1 MVPQRC
7 AWPAAA
13 PTLTI
18 ITGRGSFAATIRTM
32 FSKPTRPS
40 VSAALRMAR
49 KAWTLQHVDSPKSI
63 ALAKTALARA
73 LERGD
78 IAAEGWARL
87 VQGFHCLY
95 FATPSEAEPEL
106 TRAKACFGA
115 STDRAGFILADA
127 GLARGLWR
135 SGRSREALERVLALR
150 DEGLQNLRHDL
161 RGILLNTIAGCYSA
175 QGQSERA
182 FAYMYQALRGA
193 GPRHG
198 HGFDVVLHC
207 NLAHELLQLGDCPE
221 ALRYVDQGIARCA
234 GLNNSRLLAVLLINR
249 IICLIE
255 LGRPAEALPD
265 IARVLEL
272 PTDESGRGTMSS
284 HFETFAIAAFRAG
297 ETAFGHDLAQRAANA
312 PRTPLADEKVE
323 RVVAA
328 ALDAQHR
335 GQLTQASACLDQ
347 ALPLVGR
354 EVGGAVA
361 EGLSLRVRCLFFL
374 ARADLY
380 EQRGESALALASLR
394 AWQRVHQERA
404 QLASRARY
412 QSAALHT
419 ELLRMQHQLDDS
431 VARRRITERARAEL
445 EAINQKLSSKIEEVQ
460 SLQEALRQ
468 QATRDFLTGLFNRRH
483 LDDALPAMLALATRD
498 RQALAVAIIDLD
510 HFKGVNDEH
519 GHAVGDA
526 ILTAFGELLVKHG
539 RKSDLAC
546 RYGGEE
552 FCLLMPR
559 TDAQAARRKLAELL
573 RIWRRTVFRIG
584 GATLGGLTFSAG
596 VCDSLAHPQAMPALL
611 KSADDALLA
620 AKQLGRA
627 RVLCATD
634 VAPLQSA

>member
-1 MVPQRC
+1 MD
-7 AWPAAA
+7 
-13 PTLTI
+13 
-18 ITGRGSFAATIRTM
+18 
-32 FSKPTRPS
+32 SKSTRPS
-40 VSAALRMAR
+40 VSTALRMAR

-63 ALAKTALARA
+63 TLAKTALARA
-73 LERGD
+73 LDQGD
-78 IAAEGWARL
+78 AAAEGWARL
-87 VQGFHCLY
+87 VRGFHCLY
-95 FATPSEAEPEL
+95 FTTPAEAEPEL
-106 TRAKACFGA
+106 SRAKACFDPSA
-115 STDRAGFILADA
+115 DRAGFILADA

-135 SGRSREALERVLALR
+135 SGRSREALQQVLALR
-150 DEGLQNLRHDL
+150 DKGLQILRRDL

-175 QGQSERA
+175 QGQSEQA

-198 HGFDVVLHC
+198 HGFDAVLHC
-207 NLAHELLQLGDCPE
+207 NLAHELLQIGDCPE
-221 ALRYVDQGIARCA
+221 ALRHVDQGIARCA

-249 IICLIE
+249 IICLID

-297 ETAFGHDLAQRAANA
+297 KAAFGHELAARAVNA
-312 PRTPLADEKVE
+312 PKSALADEKVE
-323 RVVAA
+323 RAVAA
-328 ALDAQHR
+328 ALDAQVR
-335 GQLTQASACLDQ
+335 GQLAQASASLDQ
-347 ALPLVGR
+347 ALPLVSAA
-354 EVGGAVA
+354 EDSDVA
-361 EGLSLRVRCLFFL
+361 EGLSLRARCLFFL
-374 ARADLY
+374 AQADLH
-380 EQRGESALALASLR
+380 ERRGQAALALASLR

-412 QSAALHT
+412 QAAALHT
-419 ELLRMQHQLDDS
+419 ELLRMQHQLDDN
-431 VARRRITERARAEL
+431 VARRRRTERARAEL
-445 EAINQKLSSKIEEVQ
+445 EAINQALSSKIEEVQ

-483 LDDALPAMLALATRD
+483 LNDALPAMLALAARD

-510 HFKGVNDEH
+510 HFKNVNDEH

-526 ILTAFGELLVKHG
+526 MLTAFGELLVKHG
-539 RKSDLAC
+539 RKSDVAC

-559 TDAQAARRKLAELL
+559 TDAQAARRKLANLL
-573 RIWRRTVFRIG
+573 RIWRASVFKFD
-584 GATLGGLTFSAG
+584 GATLVGQTFSAG
-596 VCDSLAHPQAMPALL
+596 VCDSGAQPQTMTALL
-611 KSADDALLA
+611 KAADDALLA

-627 RVLCATD
+627 RVLSATD